1 MVIQKQASLSKAI
14 NIALEEILTK
24 HPSTVLLGEDIG
36 KLGGVFRVTEDLSSK
51 FGVDHVLSTP
61 LAEAGIV
68 GVALGM
74 AIHGTPVIAEIQF
87 EGFIFTAFNEIV
99 TQVSR
104 MQARLEG
111 NFPLAPYIIR
121 IPCGSSSGGIEHH
134 QESIENHLFCI
145 PGLDLIY
152 VSNPNDGYN
161 LLKEA
166 YHNARPTIF
175 LEHKGSYWKEGE
187 IRNETAD
194 LRAAK
199 KNGKIVRK
207 GSEVTMISW
216 GPTVTR
222 CLQAADELQKKD
234 KIDVEVIDLRY
245 LSPIDWELV
254 RESITKTKNALICTE
269 DRGERG
275 VAAHLSH
282 IINSDLDSILQTK
295 PRIVS
300 TPFDNGIIAGNVLQ
314 QIPQK
319 DQITSIV
326 KEIKESKNG
335 S

>member
-1 MVIQKQASLSKAI
+1 
-14 NIALEEILTK
+14 
-24 HPSTVLLGEDIG
+24 
-36 KLGGVFRVTEDLSSK
+36 
-51 FGVDHVLSTP
+51 
-61 LAEAGIV
+61 
-68 GVALGM
+68 
-74 AIHGTPVIAEIQF
+74 
-87 EGFIFTAFNEIV
+87 
-99 TQVSR
+99 
-104 MQARLEG
+104 
-111 NFPLAPYIIR
+111 
-121 IPCGSSSGGIEHH
+121 
-134 QESIENHLFCI
+134 
-145 PGLDLIY
+145 
-152 VSNPNDGYN
+152 
-161 LLKEA
+161 
-166 YHNARPTIF
+166 
-175 LEHKGSYWKEGE
+175 
-187 IRNETAD
+187 
-194 LRAAK
+194 
-199 KNGKIVRK
+199 
-207 GSEVTMISW
+207 MISW